1 MRDNVGDAVG
11 DALRSV
17 MLFVPKAVAFVAILV
32 VGWFVAKAALKIVNR
47 ILERVGFDRAVERGG
62 LRRALNRARYDAS
75 GIVAKLV
82 QYGLLLVTLQL
93 AFGIWGP
100 NPVSD
105 LIAGV
110 IAWLP
115 RAFVAIVIV
124 VVAAAIASAVKDIVG
139 GALGGLSYGRALGTI
154 AYVFVL
160 GLGVVAAL
168 NQIGVATTVTTPVL
182 ITVLATVGGILVVGF
197 GGGLVRPM
205 QSRWET
211 WLTRAEQESHSIAT
225 HARAYRADRRDA
237 AAQERRRS
245 DAAAAPASPV
255 ADPDATQATRPADPE
270 ETQVVTRPADPDAT
284 QVVARPDD
292 PDATQATPSGVP
304 LPAQRTA
311 DDSEATVVIPP
322 LQPRPDHR

>member
-32 VGWFVAKAALKIVNR
+32 VGWLVAKAALKIVHR
-47 ILERVGFDRAVERGG
+47 ILDRVGFDRAVERGG
-62 LRRALNRARYDAS
+62 IRRALGRSRYDAS

-82 QYGLLLVTLQL
+82 QYGLLLVALQL

-124 VVAAAIASAVKDIVG
+124 VVAAAIASAAKDIVG

-182 ITVLATVGGILVVGF
+182 IAVLATIGGILVVGV

-211 WLTRAEQESHSIAT
+211 WLTRAEQESHSIAE
-225 HARAYRADRRDA
+225 HARAYRAGRR
-237 AAQERRRS
+237 
-245 DAAAAPASPV
+245 
-255 ADPDATQATRPADPE
+255 
-270 ETQVVTRPADPDAT
+270 
-284 QVVARPDD
+284 
-292 PDATQATPSGVP
+292 
-304 LPAQRTA
+304 
-311 DDSEATVVIPP
+311 
-322 LQPRPDHR
+322 